1 MTIPWKG
8 DLLALQAS
16 IRKARKAAKFTQDK
30 AGAIIGVTGRTYRD
44 WENGA
49 ADIPASSLFLLA
61 ASLGIRVFVPA
72 AQNRKN
78 SSGFASSSAS
88 SSKGGGSGADFVL
101 HNTKRAPPPQAAGGR

>member
-1 MTIPWKG
+1 MSIPWKG

-16 IRKARKAAKFTQDK
+16 IRKARKSRKITQTE
-30 AGAIIGVTGRTYRD
+30 AGAIIGVTERTYRD

-61 ASLGIRVFVPA
+61 ASLGIRVFDPM

-78 SSGFASSSAS
+78 SSGFASP
-88 SSKGGGSGADFVL
+88 SKGRGSGAESVL
-101 HNTKRAPPPQAAGGR
+101 RNTKRALPPQAAGGR